1 MSSIRKMT
9 CKSEPAL
16 LSTLFT
22 KQIRVLTLALCSW
35 CIESLLVWLL
45 PTFVCQ
51 VLNVYRSCLMVAM
64 ANPPMLVSMLLE
76 LAFF

>member
-16 LSTLFT
+16 LSTLIT
-22 KQIRVLTLALCSW
+22 KQISVLTLALCSW
-35 CIESLLVWLL
+35 CIEPVGMATAYL
-45 PTFVCQ
+45 CE

-64 ANPPMLVSMLLE
+64 ANPPKLVSMLLE
-76 LAFF
+76 RAFL